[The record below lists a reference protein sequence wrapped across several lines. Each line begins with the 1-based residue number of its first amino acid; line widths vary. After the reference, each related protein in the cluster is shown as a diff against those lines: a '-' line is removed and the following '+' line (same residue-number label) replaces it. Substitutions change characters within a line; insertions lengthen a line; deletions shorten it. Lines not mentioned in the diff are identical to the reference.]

1 MAEIVDI
8 SQDPLS
14 SLNMICSLGTQQER
28 QIFGDQFKGMIDTS
42 RRSSYER
49 RYASKVCNHCGK
61 TRHMIDT
68 CYRKHGFPPQ
78 FKFKNKKEA
87 YCNNNQ

>member
-8 SQDPLS
+8 SQDPLL

-28 QIFGDQFKGMIDTS
+28 QIVGDQFKGMIDTS
-42 RRSSYER
+42 RSSYER

-61 TRHMIDT
+61 TRYMIDT
-68 CYRKHGFPPQ
+68 WYRKHDFPPR

-87 YCNNNQ
+87 DCNNNQ